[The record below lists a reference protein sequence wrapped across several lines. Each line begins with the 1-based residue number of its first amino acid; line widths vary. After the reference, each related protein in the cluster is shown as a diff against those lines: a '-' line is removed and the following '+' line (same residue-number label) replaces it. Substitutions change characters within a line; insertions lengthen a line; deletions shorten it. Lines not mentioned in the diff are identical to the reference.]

1 MGGHEVPVTDLGFHR
16 AHLSSRDLGDAAPDV
31 LVEPRRQ
38 GPQLPG
44 PRQTQPVQVRQ
55 SAVGAVEHVGNGQEG
70 VAGLSQTW
78 QERRQ
83 PAPELLVSSLDLEHP
98 GHEMGLA
105 QPGGEEVVAA
115 GLPLHRVVA
124 VGVEE
129 AVGVLDDRGDD
140 VGAPQNSCRVQA
152 QPDAEGRVV
161 VGAGAY
167 WHGEGWQPGQ
177 EVLEHLLRDDPGGLG
192 PTCCL
197 RKCAHFR

>member
-1 MGGHEVPVTDLGFHR
+1 
-16 AHLSSRDLGDAAPDV
+16 
-31 LVEPRRQ
+31 
-38 GPQLPG
+38 
-44 PRQTQPVQVRQ
+44 
-55 SAVGAVEHVGNGQEG
+55 
-70 VAGLSQTW
+70 
-78 QERRQ
+78 
-83 PAPELLVSSLDLEHP
+83 
-98 GHEMGLA
+98 MGLA
-105 QPGGEEVVAA
+105 QPGGEEVVAT

-140 VGAPQNSCRVQA
+140 VGAPQNSCRVQT
-152 QPDAEGRVV
+152 QSDAKRSVV